1 LYQTPEGEYVLIDHA
16 PILRS
21 VSIEENTIRSI
32 EENTIRMKFVG
43 FPFEKMISYE
53 YEDESLVIQISPCV
67 TTLQSTEQYE
77 ISQQDSYAVLTVR
90 LEKSSEPMV
99 FFTSLSKKR

>member
-21 VSIEENTIRSI
+21 VSI

-53 YEDESLVIQISPCV
+53 YEDESLVIQISPFH
-67 TTLQSTEQYE
+67 L
-77 ISQQDSYAVLTVR
+77 
-90 LEKSSEPMV
+90 
-99 FFTSLSKKR
+99 KK